1 MGLDLRGKRVT
12 LIGLGTR
19 AGGLGTALYLAS
31 QGAEVTV
38 TDMRPADALA
48 EPLAALAGLPIRFVL
63 GRHQEQDFTPR
74 RADLIVRNPGVPRR
88 APLLELARSHGI
100 PIEMEMSLFCRACPA
115 PIVGITGT
123 KGKTTVSTLTG
134 DLLRSTFPDV
144 VVAGNMGVSA
154 LEQLPQLRPGVP
166 VVIELSSWQLEA
178 LIEHG
183 LAPQIAV
190 LTLIAEDH
198 LNTYDGFADYA
209 ATKRGI
215 ARHQRPGEW
224 LVVNRDD
231 PEAWRAAAETAATAV
246 PFGEGDQGDDG
257 AWRTAEGLLW
267 RWQGVETRWPR
278 PMSPAL
284 AGRHGARNALAAL
297 AAAML
302 AGANADAIPRGLEA
316 FRGVKDRMETVAELD
331 GVTFINDT
339 TATAP
344 AATVAALESLA
355 GGRGQVHLLAGGADK
370 GLDPSPLAE
379 AAARHQAR
387 VYLFAGTATPALE
400 LALRGRGLTPC
411 GPFAGMWEAVVAA
424 RSEAGPGDVIL
435 LSPGCA
441 SFGLFRD
448 EFDRGD
454 RFREA
459 VDALPADRTP
469 GEDSSS
475 STLLSSALTPHPQPF
490 TPRSGEKGENQPSK
504 EPPLLS
510 KTGEGFVG

>member
-19 AGGLGTALYLAS
+19 AGGLGVARYLTG

-38 TDMRPADALA
+38 TDMRPAEALA

-63 GRHQEQDFTPR
+63 GGHQERDFTPQ

-100 PIEMEMSLFCRACPA
+100 PVEMEMSLFFRACPA
-115 PIVGITGT
+115 PIIGITGT

-134 DLLRSTFPDV
+134 ELLRSAFPDV

-154 LEQLPQLRPGVP
+154 LEQLPRLHPEAP

-183 LAPQIAV
+183 LAPRIAV

-215 ARHQRPGEW
+215 TRHQRPGDW

-231 PEAWRAAAETAATAV
+231 PEAWRAAGETVATVV
-246 PFGEGDQGDDG
+246 PFGEGDRGDDG
-257 AWRTAEGLLW
+257 AWLTAEGLLW
-267 RWQGVETRWPR
+267 RWRGVETRWPR
-278 PMSPAL
+278 PASPAL
-284 AGRHGARNALAAL
+284 VGRHGARNALAAL

-302 AGANADAIPRGLEA
+302 AGANPDAIGRGLEA
-316 FRGVKDRMETVAELD
+316 FRGVKDRMETVADLD

-344 AATVAALESLA
+344 AATVAALDALGQTA
-355 GGRGQVHLLAGGADK
+355 GQVHLLAGGADK

-379 AAARHQAR
+379 AAARHQAK

-400 LALRGRGLTPC
+400 LALRDRGLTPC
-411 GPFAGMWEAVVAA
+411 GPFAGMTEAVAAA
-424 RSEAGPGDVIL
+424 RREAKPGDIIL

-454 RFREA
+454 RFREVVRSLQQEQGSVDVA
-459 VDALPADRTP
+459 V
-469 GEDSSS
+469 
-475 STLLSSALTPHPQPF
+475 
-490 TPRSGEKGENQPSK
+490 
-504 EPPLLS
+504 
-510 KTGEGFVG
+510 

>member
-1 MGLDLRGKRVT
+1 MEHDLRGKRVT

-19 AGGLGTALYLAS
+19 AGGLGVARYLTS
-31 QGAEVTV
+31 QGAAVTV
-38 TDMRPADALA
+38 TDMRPAEALA
-48 EPLAALAGLPIRFVL
+48 EPLTALAGLPIRFVL
-63 GRHQEQDFTPR
+63 GGHQEQDFTPE

-100 PIEMEMSLFCRACPA
+100 PVEMEMSLFFRACPA
-115 PIVGITGT
+115 PIIGITGT
-123 KGKTTVSTLTG
+123 KGKTTDSTLTG
-134 DLLRSTFPDV
+134 ELLRSAFPDV

-154 LEQLPQLRPGVP
+154 LEQLPRLRPDAP

-190 LTLIAEDH
+190 LTMIAEDH
-198 LNTYDGFADYA
+198 LNTYDDFADYA

-215 ARHQRPGEW
+215 TRHQRPDDW

-231 PEAWRAAAETAATAV
+231 PEAWRAAGETAATAV
-246 PFGEGDQGDDG
+246 PFGEGDCGANG
-257 AWRTAEGLLW
+257 AWLTGEELLW
-267 RWQGVETRWPR
+267 CYQGVETRWPR
-278 PMSPAL
+278 PASPAL

-302 AGANADAIPRGLEA
+302 AGANPDTIGRGLGA
-316 FRGVKDRMETVAELD
+316 FRGVKDRLETVAELD

-355 GGRGQVHLLAGGADK
+355 PRRGQVHLLAGGADK

-379 AAARHQAR
+379 AAAHHQTK

-400 LALRGRGLTPC
+400 SALRSRGLTPC
-411 GPFAGMWEAVVAA
+411 GPFAGMSEAVAAA
-424 RSEAGPGDVIL
+424 RRETKPGDVIL

-454 RFREA
+454 QFRET
-459 VDALPADRTP
+459 VLSLKQEHGSADRA
-469 GEDSSS
+469 G
-475 STLLSSALTPHPQPF
+475 
-490 TPRSGEKGENQPSK
+490 
-504 EPPLLS
+504 
-510 KTGEGFVG
+510 

>member
-1 MGLDLRGKRVT
+1 VGLDLRGKRVT

-19 AGGLGTALYLAS
+19 AGGLGVARYLAS

-38 TDMRPADALA
+38 TDMRPAEALA
-48 EPLAALAGLPIRFVL
+48 EPLAALSGLPIHFVL
-63 GRHQEQDFTPR
+63 GGHQERNFTPE

-88 APLLELARSHGI
+88 TPLLELARSHGI
-100 PIEMEMSLFCRACPA
+100 PVEMEMSLFFRACPA
-115 PIVGITGT
+115 PIIGITGT

-134 DLLRSTFPDV
+134 ELLRSAFPDV

-154 LEQLPQLRPGVP
+154 LEQLPRLHPQAP

-183 LAPQIAV
+183 LAPRVAV

-215 ARHQRPGEW
+215 TRHQRPGDW

-231 PEAWRAAAETAATAV
+231 PETWRAAGQTAATVA
-246 PFGEGDQGDDG
+246 PFGEDDRGEDG
-257 AWRTAEGLLW
+257 AWLTAEGLLW
-267 RWQGVETRWPR
+267 RWQGAETRWPR
-278 PMSPAL
+278 PASPAL

-302 AGANADAIPRGLEA
+302 AGANREAIACGLET
-316 FRGVKDRMETVAELD
+316 FRGVKDRMETVAEID
-331 GVTFINDT
+331 GVLFVNDT

-344 AATVAALESLA
+344 IATVAALEALA
-355 GGRGQVHLLAGGADK
+355 HRSRRVHLLAGGADK

-379 AAARHQAR
+379 AAARHQAT
-387 VYLFAGTATPALE
+387 VYLFTGTATPALE
-400 LALRGRGLTPC
+400 SALRTRGLTPR
-411 GPFAGMWEAVVAA
+411 GPFAGMSEAVAAA
-424 RSEAGPGDVIL
+424 RHAARPGDVIL

-454 RFREA
+454 RFRET
-459 VDALPADRTP
+459 VFSLKQEH
-469 GEDSSS
+469 G
-475 STLLSSALTPHPQPF
+475 SANVA
-490 TPRSGEKGENQPSK
+490 G
-504 EPPLLS
+504 
-510 KTGEGFVG
+510 

>member
-19 AGGLGTALYLAS
+19 AGGLGVARYLAG

-38 TDMRPADALA
+38 TDMRPAEALA

-63 GRHQEQDFTPR
+63 GGHQERDFTPE

-100 PIEMEMSLFCRACPA
+100 PVEMEMSLFFRACPA
-115 PIVGITGT
+115 PIIGITGT

-134 DLLRSTFPDV
+134 ELLRSAFPDV

-154 LEQLPQLRPGVP
+154 LEQLPRLRPEAP

-183 LAPQIAV
+183 LAPRIAV

-215 ARHQRPGEW
+215 TRHQRPGDW

-231 PEAWRAAAETAATAV
+231 PEAWRAAGETAATVV
-246 PFGEGDQGDDG
+246 PFGEGDRGDDG
-257 AWRTAEGLLW
+257 AWLTAEGLLW
-267 RWQGVETRWPR
+267 RWRGVETRWPR
-278 PMSPAL
+278 PTSPAL

-302 AGANADAIPRGLEA
+302 AGANPDAIGRGLAA
-316 FRGVKDRMETVAELD
+316 FRGVKDRMETVAEID

-344 AATVAALESLA
+344 AATVAALEALASDGGTGAPA
-355 GGRGQVHLLAGGADK
+355 GGRRRQGARPVATGGGRRASSGEGLSLRGNGDPGPGVGVAQPRSDAVRTLCRDDGSCGGRAPRGADRATSSCSR
-370 GLDPSPLAE
+370 P
-379 AAARHQAR
+379 AARR
-387 VYLFAGTATPALE
+387 SGSSGT
-400 LALRGRGLTPC
+400 
-411 GPFAGMWEAVVAA
+411 
-424 RSEAGPGDVIL
+424 
-435 LSPGCA
+435 
-441 SFGLFRD
+441 
-448 EFDRGD
+448 
-454 RFREA
+454 
-459 VDALPADRTP
+459 
-469 GEDSSS
+469 S
-475 STLLSSALTPHPQPF
+475 STGATASAKRSPRWQAESAALSDAPHPQPF
-490 TPRSGEKGENQPSK
+490 SRSER
-504 EPPLLS
+504 
-510 KTGEGFVG
+510 GEGRRAR

>member
-1 MGLDLRGKRVT
+1 MRPDLFGKRVT
-12 LIGLGTR
+12 LVGLGTR
-19 AGGLGTALYLAS
+19 AGGVGVARYLAS
-31 QGAEVTV
+31 EGAEVTV
-38 TDMRPADALA
+38 TDLRPPEALA
-48 EPLAALAGLPIRFVL
+48 EPLAALAGLPIRFIL
-63 GRHQEQDFTPR
+63 GGHAEEDFTPE

-88 APLLELARSHGI
+88 ASVLELARSHGL
-100 PIEMEMSLFCRACPA
+100 PVEMEMSLFFRACPA

-134 DLLRSTFPDV
+134 ELLRSAFPDL
-144 VVAGNMGVSA
+144 VVAGNMGISA
-154 LEQLPQLRPGVP
+154 LDQLPRLHHDVP

-183 LAPQIAV
+183 LSPHVAV
-190 LTLIAEDH
+190 LTMIAEDH

-215 ARHQRPGEW
+215 ARHQRSSDW

-231 PEAWRAAAETAATAV
+231 PEAWRAASETTATIV
-246 PFGEGDQGDDG
+246 PFGQSDRDEDG
-257 AWRTAEGLLW
+257 GWLTSDRLVW
-267 RWQGVETRWPR
+267 RWQGMEWRWPL
-278 PMSPAL
+278 PSSPAL
-284 AGRHGARNALAAL
+284 AGRHGAQNALAAL

-302 AGANADAIPRGLEA
+302 AGAKPEAIADRLES
-316 FRGVKDRMETVAELD
+316 FRGVRDRMETVAVID

-344 AATVAALESLA
+344 IAAVAALDALSRQGA
-355 GGRGQVHLLAGGADK
+355 RVHLLAGGADK
-370 GLDPSPLAE
+370 RLDPSPLAE
-379 AAARHQAR
+379 AAAGHDAA

-400 LALRGRGLTPC
+400 EALRSRGVTPR
-411 GPFAGMWEAVVAA
+411 GPFAGMAEIIAAA
-424 RSEAGPGDVIL
+424 RREARPGDVIV

-459 VDALPADRTP
+459 VAALETSQ
-469 GEDSSS
+469 E
-475 STLLSSALTPHPQPF
+475 STGVA
-490 TPRSGEKGENQPSK
+490 G
-504 EPPLLS
+504 
-510 KTGEGFVG
+510 